1 MLLVTTESQTEL
13 VCHVLQAPT
22 SPMSEELSALNA
34 HLDALEQKVGRL
46 HDLSVST
53 SVSHKLIKLKALT
66 ISQNK
71 PARSARRQL
80 LEAWLAPTICLEVS
94 KAIGFNASRTSR
106 IFSGDINPFIS
117 VYLTTARFKI

>member
-1 MLLVTTESQTEL
+1 
-13 VCHVLQAPT
+13 
-22 SPMSEELSALNA
+22 MSEELSALNA

-66 ISQNK
+66 ICQNK

-80 LEAWLAPTICLEVS
+80 LGAWLAPTICLEVS
-94 KAIGFNASRTSR
+94 KAIRFNA
-106 IFSGDINPFIS
+106 G
-117 VYLTTARFKI
+117 